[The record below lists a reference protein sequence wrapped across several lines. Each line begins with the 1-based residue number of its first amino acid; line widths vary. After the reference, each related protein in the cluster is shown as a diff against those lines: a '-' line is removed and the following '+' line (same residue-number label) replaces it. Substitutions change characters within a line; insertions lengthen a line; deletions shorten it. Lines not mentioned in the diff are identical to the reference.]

1 MILDRLSPDWKKHLE
16 KNDTLYLE
24 EILESALQDLSCGKL
39 ALTDIEVGQIKAE
52 ADKDFDLWQI
62 QTTGEIDGYK
72 NLPGY
77 RIEISSIS
85 DPLNIR
91 IFEPL
96 EIEILPERAVFH
108 RVIFSAA
115 NRKGSIRVFNH
126 PCNTGFDE
134 SYRLVNLIINGLPE
148 LPVVNPE
155 EKKLTFRYE
164 GITLELN
171 YAELRKD
178 DFGVFLT
185 L

>member
-1 MILDRLSPDWKKHLE
+1 M
-16 KNDTLYLE
+16 
-24 EILESALQDLSCGKL
+24 
-39 ALTDIEVGQIKAE
+39 
-52 ADKDFDLWQI
+52 
-62 QTTGEIDGYK
+62 
-72 NLPGY
+72 
-77 RIEISSIS
+77 S

-115 NRKGSIRVFNH
+115 NQKGSIRIFNH
-126 PCNTGFDE
+126 PCITAFDE
-134 SYRLVNLIINGLPE
+134 SYRLVNLIIYGLPE
-148 LPVVNPE
+148 IPVANPE

-171 YAELRKD
+171 YAELRQD
-178 DFGVFLT
+178 DSGLFLT